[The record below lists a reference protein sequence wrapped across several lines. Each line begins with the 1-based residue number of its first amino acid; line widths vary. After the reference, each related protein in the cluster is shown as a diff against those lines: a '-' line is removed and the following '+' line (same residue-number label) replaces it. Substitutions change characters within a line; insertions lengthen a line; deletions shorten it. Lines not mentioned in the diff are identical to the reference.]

1 MRQCVATAP
10 VSIRTS
16 FFRSCFVCLSS
27 LVLLLVTLLSH
38 NSQAADAASTE
49 ETSTLTWPLLPGE
62 NLNQL
67 ARLFYPNDSAMQAVF
82 IRQTLTL
89 SRELHPQLQADQ
101 RFDQITSI
109 VIPELKALSRHA
121 SPPVRKPGALQMAR
135 QMGEESITIVTEAMW
150 QQYQTLEQKQQQL
163 NSALESL
170 HDRLDRLQRT
180 VQEVTDTARK
190 AMQAPAADKPAITK
204 PTVAKPANGKAAA
217 PQTLVATTDIPDTQ
231 AATGNKVLAIIL
243 ASWRLFAAVAG
254 MLLFGLLLFW
264 LMQRKRQLVAA
275 DREQFTH
282 WLDTVQPN
290 IAPVPSPLKPSGLL
304 NEAKFE
310 AEDALQQARVLVGSG
325 KPKSAIQLLDRA
337 VNAETP
343 QPLETWLYL
352 LDLCRE
358 AALKTE
364 FENYAQ
370 KLHQHFNVMTPQWE
384 KVEVPLVVAS
394 SLEEFPHISEQ
405 LVKHWQNGSADTYL
419 QSLLTDNRGGERAGF
434 GPEVM
439 QEILL
444 LQGLLNNRE

>member
-16 FFRSCFVCLSS
+16 FFRSCFICLSS

-38 NSQAADAASTE
+38 SSQAADAPSTE

-67 ARLFYPNDSAMQAVF
+67 ARLFYPDDGAMQAVF

-121 SPPVRKPGALQMAR
+121 NRPVRKPGPLQMAR
-135 QMGEESITIVTEAMW
+135 QMGEESIAIVTEAMW
-150 QQYQTLEQKQQQL
+150 QQYQTLEQNHQQL

-170 HDRLDRLQRT
+170 HNRLDRLQRT
-180 VQEVTDTARK
+180 VQEITDAARK
-190 AMQAPAADKPAITK
+190 AIQAPAADKPAG
-204 PTVAKPANGKAAA
+204 AEPANGKAAA
-217 PQTLVATTDIPDTQ
+217 PQTLVTTTKIPGTQ
-231 AATGNKVLAIIL
+231 TVTGNSAFAGIL
-243 ASWRLFAAVAG
+243 ASWRYIAALASL
-254 MLLFGLLLFW
+254 LLFGLLLFW
-264 LMQRKRQLVAA
+264 LLRRKRQQIALNNQ
-275 DREQFTH
+275 QFTQ
-282 WLDTVQPN
+282 WLNTVQPN
-290 IAPVPSPLKPSGLL
+290 IAPERTPPKPSLL
-304 NEAKFE
+304 NETEFE
-310 AEDALQQARVLVGSG
+310 TEDALQQARILVGSG
-325 KPKSAIQLLDRA
+325 KPKSAIELLDRA
-337 VNAETP
+337 INAETP

-358 AALKTE
+358 AALRTE

-370 KLHQHFNVMTPQWE
+370 KLHHHFNVMTPQWE
-384 KVEVPLVVAS
+384 KVEIPLIVAS

-405 LVKHWQNGSADTYL
+405 LVKHWQDGSADAYL

-444 LQGLLNNRE
+444 LQGLLKNRE

>member
-62 NLNQL
+62 NLDQL

-204 PTVAKPANGKAAA
+204 STGAKPANGKAAA

-243 ASWRLFAAVAG
+243 ASWRLFAAVTG

-264 LMQRKRQLVAA
+264 LMQRKRRLVAA

-290 IAPVPSPLKPSGLL
+290 IAPEPSPLKPSGLL

>member
-10 VSIRTS
+10 VSSRTS
-16 FFRSCFVCLSS
+16 FFRFCFVCLSS
-27 LVLLLVTLLSH
+27 LVLLLATMFSQS
-38 NSQAADAASTE
+38 SQATDAASAE
-49 ETSTLTWPLLPGE
+49 ETATLTWPLLPGE

-67 ARLFYPNDSAMQAVF
+67 ARLFYPNDRAMQAVF
-82 IRQTLTL
+82 IRQTLAL
-89 SRELHPQLQADQ
+89 SRDLHPQLQADQ

-121 SPPVRKPGALQMAR
+121 SPPARKPGALQMTR
-135 QMGEESITIVTEAMW
+135 QMGEESIAIVTEAMW
-150 QQYQTLEQKQQQL
+150 QQYQTLEQNHQQL

-180 VQEVTDTARK
+180 VQEVTDAARK
-190 AMQAPAADKPAITK
+190 AMQTPAADKPAITN
-204 PTVAKPANGKAAA
+204 PAGAEPANGKAAT
-217 PQTLVATTDIPDTQ
+217 PQTRVATTDIPDTQ

-243 ASWRLFAAVAG
+243 ASWRHIAAIASL
-254 MLLFGLLLFW
+254 LLFGLLMFW
-264 LMQRKRQLVAA
+264 ILRRKRQQIAMNN
-275 DREQFTH
+275 EQFTQ
-282 WLDTVQPN
+282 WLNTVQPN
-290 IAPVPSPLKPSGLL
+290 IAPEPSLLKPSGLL

-310 AEDALQQARVLVGSG
+310 INDALQQARILVGSG

-405 LVKHWQNGSADTYL
+405 LVKHWQNGSADVYL

-444 LQGLLNNRE
+444 LQGLLKNRE